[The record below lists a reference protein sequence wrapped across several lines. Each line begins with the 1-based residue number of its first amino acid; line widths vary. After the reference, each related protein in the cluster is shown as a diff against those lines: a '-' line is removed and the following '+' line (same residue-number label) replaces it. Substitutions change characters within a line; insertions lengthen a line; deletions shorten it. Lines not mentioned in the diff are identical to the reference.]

1 MKKLFKN
8 KWFIALLVILV
19 LTAFAV
25 LSLVPGS
32 PVKKLLQPVQ
42 LVTSPAQSIVKSAG
56 DTLSDFWSAITD
68 GIAIREEN
76 KALKE
81 QIADLRYHLTQ
92 NEEAAL
98 RYEELKDALHIKDMF
113 SNYDIYGASILSRES
128 DEWFSTIRLNVGS
141 SDGIVLEEGNSYPV
155 LDVQMNLVGRVIETS
170 DTESRVLPL
179 FHEGFAVAGKVNA
192 VNGATF
198 MVVGDAELKR
208 QKLCLAK
215 DIDRDVVLEPGMQ
228 IVTSGDGGLFPEGIP
243 IGVIETVDYSN
254 PLEVTAT
261 IRPYSQIGKLEDV
274 FIMIPYVE
282 EEPEASQNAA
292 PAGN

>member
-1 MKKLFKN
+1 VV
-8 KWFIALLVILV
+8 LLVLAACAI
-19 LTAFAV
+19 
-25 LSLVPGS
+25 LSLLPGS

-42 LVTSPAQSIVKSAG
+42 LVTTPAQSAVKKAG

-98 RYEELKDALHIKDMF
+98 RYEELKDALHIKDTF
-113 SNYDIYGASILSRES
+113 SNYVIYGAAILSRES
-128 DEWFSTIRLNVGS
+128 DEWFSTIRLNAGAA
-141 SDGIVLEEGNSYPV
+141 DGIVLEAGNSYPV
-155 LDVQMNLVGRVIETS
+155 LDVEMNLVGRVIESS

-179 FHEGFAVAGKVNA
+179 LHEGFAVAGKVNE

-208 QKLCLAK
+208 QGLCLIK
-215 DIDRDVVLEPGMQ
+215 GIDPEVRIQPGME

-243 IGVIETVDYSN
+243 IGVIESVDYSN
-254 PLEVTAT
+254 PLDVTAT
-261 IRPYSQIGKLEDV
+261 LNPYSQIGKLEDV

-282 EEPEASQNAA
+282 PTEESSASDAV
-292 PAGN
+292 

>member
-1 MKKLFKN
+1 MKKLFKA
-8 KWFIALLVILV
+8 KWFIALIVLLV
-19 LTAFAV
+19 LSACAV
-25 LSLVPGS
+25 LSLLPGS
-32 PVKKLLQPVQ
+32 PVKKLLKPVQ
-42 LVTSPAQSIVKSAG
+42 LVSSPAQSLVKKAG

-76 KALKE
+76 EALKA
-81 QIADLRYHLTQ
+81 QIADLRYQLTQ
-92 NEEAAL
+92 NEEAVL

-128 DEWFSTIRLNVGS
+128 DEWFSTIRLNAGS
-141 SDGIVLEEGNSYPV
+141 SDGIMLEDGSSYPV
-155 LDVQMNLVGRVIETS
+155 LDVEMNLVGRVIETS
-170 DTESRVLPL
+170 EAESRVLPL
-179 FHEGFAVAGKVNA
+179 LHEGFAVSGKVNE

-198 MVVGDAELKR
+198 MIYGDAELKR
-208 QKLCLAK
+208 QGLCLVK
-215 DIDRDVVLEPGMQ
+215 NIDPDVRLEPGME

-261 IRPYSQIGKLEDV
+261 IRPYSQIGKIEDV

-282 EEPEASQNAA
+282 ETADEAAQSSN
-292 PAGN
+292 

>member
-1 MKKLFKN
+1 MV
-8 KWFIALLVILV
+8 LLVLAACAI
-19 LTAFAV
+19 
-25 LSLVPGS
+25 LSLLPGS

-42 LVTSPAQSIVKSAG
+42 LVTAPAQSAVKKAG

-98 RYEELKDALHIKDMF
+98 RYEELKDALHIKDTF
-113 SNYDIYGASILSRES
+113 SNYVIYGAAILSRES
-128 DEWFSTIRLNVGS
+128 DEWFSTIRLNAGAT
-141 SDGIVLEEGNSYPV
+141 DGIVLEAGNSYPV
-155 LDVQMNLVGRVIETS
+155 LDVEMNLVGRVIESS

-179 FHEGFAVAGKVNA
+179 LHEGFAVAGKVNE

-208 QKLCLAK
+208 QGLCLIK
-215 DIDRDVVLEPGMQ
+215 GIDPEVRIQPGME

-243 IGVIETVDYSN
+243 IGVIESVDYSN
-254 PLEVTAT
+254 PLDVTAT
-261 IRPYSQIGKLEDV
+261 LNPYSQIGKLEDV

-282 EEPEASQNAA
+282 PTEESSASDAV
-292 PAGN
+292 

>member
-1 MKKLFKN
+1 MKKLLKS
-8 KWFIALLVILV
+8 KWFIALVVLLV
-19 LTAFAV
+19 LAACAI
-25 LSLVPGS
+25 LSLLPGS
-32 PVKKLLQPVQ
+32 PVKKLLKPVQ
-42 LVTSPAQSIVKSAG
+42 LVTSPAQSLVKKTG
-56 DTLSDFWSAITD
+56 DTLSDFWAAITD

-98 RYEELKDALHIKDMF
+98 RYEELKDALHIKDTF
-113 SNYDIYGASILSRES
+113 SNYVIYGAAILSRES

-141 SDGIVLEEGNSYPV
+141 ADGIVLEVGNSYPV
-155 LDVQMNLVGRVIETS
+155 LDVEMNLVGRVIESS

-179 FHEGFAVAGKVNA
+179 LHEGFAVAGKVNE

-208 QKLCLAK
+208 QGLCLVK
-215 DIDRDVVLEPGMQ
+215 GIDPDVRLEPGME

-243 IGVIETVDYSN
+243 IGVIEAVDYSN
-254 PLEVTAT
+254 PLDVTASL
-261 IRPYSQIGKLEDV
+261 RPYSQIGKLEDV

-282 EEPEASQNAA
+282 ETEGSADANAV
-292 PAGN
+292 

>member
-1 MKKLFKN
+1 MKKLLKS
-8 KWFIALLVILV
+8 KWFIALVVLLV
-19 LTAFAV
+19 LAAFAI
-25 LSLVPGS
+25 LSLLPGS

-42 LVTSPAQSIVKSAG
+42 LVTSPAQSVVKKAG

-98 RYEELKDALHIKDMF
+98 RYEELKDALHIKDTF
-113 SNYDIYGASILSRES
+113 SNYVIYGAAILSRES
-128 DEWFSTIRLNVGS
+128 DEWFSTIRLNVGIA
-141 SDGIVLEEGNSYPV
+141 DGIVLEEGNSYPV
-155 LDVQMNLVGRVIETS
+155 LDVEMNLVGRVIES
-170 DTESRVLPL
+170 SETESRVLPL
-179 FHEGFAVAGKVNA
+179 LHEGFAVAGKVNE

-208 QKLCLAK
+208 QGLCLIK
-215 DIDRDVVLEPGMQ
+215 DIDPDVHIEPGME
-228 IVTSGDGGLFPEGIP
+228 IVTSGDGGLFPEGVP
-243 IGVIETVDYSN
+243 IGVIESVDYSN
-254 PLEVTAT
+254 PLDVTAT
-261 IRPYSQIGKLEDV
+261 LNPYSQIGKLEDV

-282 EEPEASQNAA
+282 TVEETES
-292 PAGN
+292 AGLG

>member
-1 MKKLFKN
+1 MKKLLKS
-8 KWFIALLVILV
+8 KWFIALVV
-19 LTAFAV
+19 LLLLAAFAI
-25 LSLVPGS
+25 LSLLPGS
-32 PVKKLLQPVQ
+32 PVKKLLKPVQ
-42 LVTSPAQSIVKSAG
+42 MVTSPAQSGIKSAG

-98 RYEELKDALHIKDMF
+98 RYEELKDALHIKDTF
-113 SNYDIYGASILSRES
+113 SNYVIYGAAILSRES
-128 DEWFSTIRLNVGS
+128 DEWFSTIRLNVGTT
-141 SDGIVLEEGNSYPV
+141 DGIVLAEGHSYPV
-155 LDVQMNLVGRVIETS
+155 LDVEMNLVGRVIESS

-179 FHEGFAVAGKVNA
+179 LHEGFAVAGKVNE

-208 QKLCLAK
+208 QGLCLIK
-215 DIDRDVVLEPGMQ
+215 GIDPDVRVEAGME
-228 IVTSGDGGLFPEGIP
+228 IVTSGDGGLFPEGVP
-243 IGVIETVDYSN
+243 IGVVESVDYSN
-254 PLEVTAT
+254 PLDVTAT
-261 IRPYSQIGKLEDV
+261 LRPYSQIGKLEDV

-282 EEPEASQNAA
+282 TVEETESTNVV
-292 PAGN
+292 

>member
-1 MKKLFKN
+1 MV
-8 KWFIALLVILV
+8 LLVLAACAI
-19 LTAFAV
+19 
-25 LSLVPGS
+25 LSLLPGS

-42 LVTSPAQSIVKSAG
+42 LVTAPAQSAVKKAG

-98 RYEELKDALHIKDMF
+98 RYEELKDALHIKDTF
-113 SNYDIYGASILSRES
+113 SNYVIYGAAILSRES
-128 DEWFSTIRLNVGS
+128 DEWFSTIRLNAGAA
-141 SDGIVLEEGNSYPV
+141 DGIVLEAGNSYPV
-155 LDVQMNLVGRVIETS
+155 LDVEMNLVGRVIESS

-179 FHEGFAVAGKVNA
+179 LHEGFAVAGKVNE

-208 QKLCLAK
+208 QGLCLIK
-215 DIDRDVVLEPGMQ
+215 GIDPEVRIQPGME

-243 IGVIETVDYSN
+243 IGVIESVDYSN
-254 PLEVTAT
+254 PLDVTAT
-261 IRPYSQIGKLEDV
+261 LNPYSQIGKLEDV

-282 EEPEASQNAA
+282 PTEESSASDAV
-292 PAGN
+292 

>member
-1 MKKLFKN
+1 MKKLLKS
-8 KWFIALLVILV
+8 KWFIALIVLLV
-19 LTAFAV
+19 LAAGAI
-25 LSLVPGS
+25 LSLLPGS
-32 PVKKLLQPVQ
+32 PVKNLLKPVQ
-42 LVTSPAQSIVKSAG
+42 LVSSPAQSLVKSAG
-56 DTLSDFWSAITD
+56 DTLADFWAAITD

-76 KALKE
+76 RALKE
-81 QIADLRYHLTQ
+81 QIADLRYQLTQ

-113 SNYDIYGASILSRES
+113 SNFDIYGAAILSRES
-128 DEWFSTIRLNVGS
+128 DEWFSTIRLNAGEK
-141 SDGIVLEEGNSYPV
+141 DGVELEEGNSYPV
-155 LDVQMNLVGRVIETS
+155 LDVEMNLVGRVIETS

-179 FHEGFAVAGKVNA
+179 LHEGFAVAGKVNE

-208 QKLCLAK
+208 QGLCLVK
-215 DIDRDVVLEPGMQ
+215 DIDSDVSLKAGME

-254 PLEVTAT
+254 PLQVTAT
-261 IRPYSQIGKLEDV
+261 LRPYSQIGKLEDV

-282 EEPEASQNAA
+282 EEPDETAVAA
-292 PAGN
+292 G

>member
-1 MKKLFKN
+1 MKKLFKS
-8 KWFIALLVILV
+8 KWFIALVVLLV
-19 LTAFAV
+19 LAACAI

-42 LVTSPAQSIVKSAG
+42 LVTTPAQSIVKKAG

-98 RYEELKDALHIKDMF
+98 RYEELKDALHIKDTF
-113 SNYDIYGASILSRES
+113 SNYVIYGAAILSRES
-128 DEWFSTIRLNVGS
+128 DEWFSTIRLNAGAA
-141 SDGIVLEEGNSYPV
+141 DGIVLEAGNSYPV
-155 LDVQMNLVGRVIETS
+155 LDVEMNLVGRVIESS

-179 FHEGFAVAGKVNA
+179 LHEGFAVAGKVNE

-208 QKLCLAK
+208 QGLCLIK
-215 DIDRDVVLEPGMQ
+215 GIDPEVRIQPGME

-243 IGVIETVDYSN
+243 IGVIESVDYSN
-254 PLEVTAT
+254 PLDVTAT
-261 IRPYSQIGKLEDV
+261 LNPYSQIGKLEDV

-282 EEPEASQNAA
+282 PTEESSASEAV
-292 PAGN
+292 

>member
-1 MKKLFKN
+1 MV
-8 KWFIALLVILV
+8 LLVLAACAI
-19 LTAFAV
+19 
-25 LSLVPGS
+25 LSLLPGS

-42 LVTSPAQSIVKSAG
+42 LVTTPAQSAVKKAG

-113 SNYDIYGASILSRES
+113 SNYVIYGAAILSRES
-128 DEWFSTIRLNVGS
+128 DEWFSTIRLNAGAA
-141 SDGIVLEEGNSYPV
+141 DGIVLEAGNSYPV
-155 LDVQMNLVGRVIETS
+155 LDVEMNLVGRVIESS

-179 FHEGFAVAGKVNA
+179 LHEGFAVAGKVNE

-208 QKLCLAK
+208 QGLCLIK
-215 DIDRDVVLEPGMQ
+215 GIDPEVRIRPGME

-243 IGVIETVDYSN
+243 IGVIESVDYSN
-254 PLEVTAT
+254 PLDVTAT
-261 IRPYSQIGKLEDV
+261 LNPYSQIGKLEDV

-282 EEPEASQNAA
+282 PTEESSASDAV
-292 PAGN
+292 